1 MAERPDEFYVG
12 YLPQAPTGIGHHIR
26 RVVVLLLLL
35 LAAVAVLLVTS
46 QNSFPV
52 ATFEY
57 LEYRHFEGTLIE
69 RPYPL
74 LLVDRPGQATDSVA
88 QRSPY
93 WLVSFGKHGG
103 GAALRGLDGHRLRLR
118 GALIYRD
125 NQTMLELE
133 EGAAVEDLGPASIS
147 APLNRSYGR
156 QRLRGEIVDSKC
168 YLGLMKPGHGK
179 PHRGCAVRCISGGI
193 PPVFVLR
200 DENGP
205 AAYLQL
211 VGEDGRAMHGEIL
224 DYVAEPLEI
233 EGEVIRRGER
243 WILQA
248 EPSSFR
254 RLH

>member
-12 YLPQAPTGIGHHIR
+12 YLPEAPSGIARHTR
-26 RVVVLLLLL
+26 WVVVLLLLL
-35 LAAVAVLLVTS
+35 VTTVGVLLVTS
-46 QNSFPV
+46 QNPFPV

-57 LEYRHFEGTLIE
+57 LEYRDFEGTLLQ
-69 RPYPL
+69 RPYPR
-74 LLVDRPGQATDSVA
+74 LLVDRPGQATEDVA
-88 QRSPY
+88 RRSSY

-118 GALIYRD
+118 GALNYRD
-125 NQTMLELE
+125 NQTMLELQA
-133 EGAAVEDLGPASIS
+133 GAAIEDLGPASIS
-147 APLNRSYGR
+147 APLNRSHG
-156 QRLRGEIVDSKC
+156 QQHLRGEIVDSKC

-193 PPVFVLR
+193 PPIFVLR

-205 AAYLQL
+205 AAYLLL
-211 VGEDGRAMHGEIL
+211 VGADGRAMHGEIL

-233 EGEVIRRGER
+233 EGEVVRRGEL
-243 WILQA
+243 WVLQA

-254 RLH
+254 RLR